1 MWTEAKTTGESQA
14 AIGTIKVGDVVYVPR
29 GTQQIYV
36 VDSIEER
43 PFIVG
48 AGAWRLVHMSG
59 LNQPEERARLSASFD
74 ERARLSASFDE
85 RGGFRVRI
93 GDRDTATPV
102 FEILRSAA

>member
-1 MWTEAKTTGESQA
+1 MWTEAKTAGESQA

-43 PFIVG
+43 PIIGVG
-48 AGAWRLVHMSG
+48 TWRLVYMSG
-59 LNQPEERARLSASFD
+59 LNQPEKRARLN
-74 ERARLSASFDE
+74 ASFDE

-93 GDRDTATPV
+93 GDWDTATPV

>member
-1 MWTEAKTTGESQA
+1 MWTEAKTRGESVA
-14 AIGTIKVGDVVYVPR
+14 AIDTIKVGDVVLVPR

-48 AGAWRLVHMSG
+48 GGTWRLVHMSG

-74 ERARLSASFDE
+74 ER
-85 RGGFRVRI
+85 GGFRVRI
-93 GDRDTATPV
+93 GEWDTATPV

>member
-74 ERARLSASFDE
+74 ER
-85 RGGFRVRI
+85 GGFRVRI